1 MKDLISPWVYGS
13 RYLSGRRAANLQ
25 PPPSW
30 KNFCSPR
37 PQLDPWRMP
46 SAWLDEESPRQRG
59 SMGFLL
65 RVGYMWI
72 LDYAERETA
81 FENQFVQRNETNV
94 TTNDN
99 TVLFYFKFLE
109 GNLISL
115 TNRSFPHL
123 LFFVLSDRLL
133 QMVTQVISLTL
144 RNLYY
149 TWPTNTNPLRRVS
162 WRPLGVL
169 YLTDMLNAFFSR
181 PAHDLTFFEG
191 ALEPCW
197 KGEMSILFNGGCPPG
212 PWVQVNSVTRQLRH
226 VWLPRTAHG
235 NDVQTACCF
244 LNGDHTV
251 LL

>member
-1 MKDLISPWVYGS
+1 MSGS
-13 RYLSGRRAANLQ
+13 TYPSGRRAANLL
-25 PPPSW
+25 PSPSL
-30 KNFCSPR
+30 KNFGSPR
-37 PQLDPWRMP
+37 PQLGPWGMP
-46 SAWLDEESPRQRG
+46 RPWLDGESPRQQG
-59 SMGFLL
+59 SMGFHL

-169 YLTDMLNAFFSR
+169 
-181 PAHDLTFFEG
+181 
-191 ALEPCW
+191 
-197 KGEMSILFNGGCPPG
+197 
-212 PWVQVNSVTRQLRH
+212 
-226 VWLPRTAHG
+226 
-235 NDVQTACCF
+235 
-244 LNGDHTV
+244 
-251 LL
+251 

>member
-1 MKDLISPWVYGS
+1 
-13 RYLSGRRAANLQ
+13 
-25 PPPSW
+25 
-30 KNFCSPR
+30 
-37 PQLDPWRMP
+37 
-46 SAWLDEESPRQRG
+46 
-59 SMGFLL
+59 
-65 RVGYMWI
+65 MWI

-81 FENQFVQRNETNV
+81 FEKQFVQRNETNV

-191 ALEPCW
+191 ALEPCR
-197 KGEMSILFNGGCPPG
+197 KGEMSILFNGGVHLDLG
-212 PWVQVNSVTRQLRH
+212 SKWTVSLGNSAMCGCQELHMATMSRRRV
-226 VWLPRTAHG
+226 V
-235 NDVQTACCF
+235 F
-244 LNGDHTV
+244 
-251 LL
+251 